1 MDAAGG
7 DEGSRTINLEYQE
20 ESEMPA
26 AQSYLMSGRYAHG
39 QIRKKSDVC
48 VFASGEA
55 DYEQLRELHVST
67 LCVSSP
73 SACVHGLRTPHV
85 FAVCTFVWLQ

>member
-7 DEGSRTINLEYQE
+7 DEGSRTINLEYHE

-48 VFASGEA
+48 VCE
-55 DYEQLRELHVST
+55 R
-67 LCVSSP
+67 
-73 SACVHGLRTPHV
+73 
-85 FAVCTFVWLQ
+85 